1 MPLETPERCWHDDH
15 TSTRFPESSGDPI
28 NKEKYQTD
36 NHNPHKVC
44 SLNQNSNPEKIGCKI
59 PIILDKELIQ
69 PYSFNPDLTFFELII
84 KGLKNQKD
92 HRINDLDEILR
103 NDTSKKL
110 VLDWMEAFLKE
121 KTQPKIASKLRSEN
135 MATRSNK
142 RQDSQVAT
150 YSSTNSSTS
159 SDPSSSSTNN
169 SSFCAS
175 TDTGLLHRVWHNGLP
190 HFQFS
195 IDGPDRVFV
204 ANPTKMKSEKN
215 LALDYVYLFH
225 EIGHAKREST
235 SRFVGNM
242 RVSSRYILSPNESN
256 CIETEFVL
264 FGSKEDYDQEMQNS
278 SSSLVKNK
286 GLMSKV
292 AEMLKP
298 NLSPLPRYSHKTS
311 KSMLCE
317 SSMIEGQISKNKQSG
332 STSSKI
338 FESFPTNYELATIIV
353 RDSKNNVVKKEPVTG
368 GWGLKF
374 LQKIETAKNS
384 STRRNINVLIPKGF
398 HGGPAEPSAGPAS
411 LRERWS
417 SGACD
422 CGGWDL
428 GCPITVFS
436 NRNASDGLQHG
447 EMHNNGPEDLFIEGV
462 RHDEP
467 ALKLEIVNENVFMVH
482 FQSNLSALQ
491 CFSIAV
497 AIIHTQTPDLYPKL

>member
-15 TSTRFPESSGDPI
+15 TSTRSSEFSAGPV
-28 NKEKYQTD
+28 NKERDQTD
-36 NHNPHKVC
+36 NQNLHKFS
-44 SLNQNSNPEKIGCKI
+44 SLHQNSNPEKIGCKI

-69 PYSFNPDLTFFELII
+69 PYSFNPDPTFFELII

-92 HRINDLDEILR
+92 HRIHDLDEILR

-121 KTQPKIASKLRSEN
+121 RIQPKIPSKSRTVN
-135 MATRSNK
+135 MVMRSNE
-142 RQDSQVAT
+142 RQESQINA

-159 SDPSSSSTNN
+159 SNPSSSSTNN

-175 TDTGLLHRVWHNGLP
+175 TTGLLHRVWHNGLP
-190 HFQFS
+190 HFQFL

-225 EIGHAKREST
+225 EIGYAKKEST
-235 SRFVGNM
+235 SRFLGKM
-242 RVSSRYILSPNESN
+242 RVSSRYILNSNESN

-264 FGSKEDYDQEMQNS
+264 FGSKEDYDQEMQNP

-286 GLMSKV
+286 GLISKV

-298 NLSPLPRYSHKTS
+298 NLSPLPRYTHKMS

-317 SSMIEGQISKNKQSG
+317 TSMIEGQISKNKQSG
-332 STSSKI
+332 SSSSKI
-338 FESFPTNYELATIIV
+338 FETFPTNHELATIIV
-353 RDSKNNVVKKEPVTG
+353 RDSKNNAVKKEPLTG

-384 STRRNINVLIPKGF
+384 STRRIINVLVPKGF

-428 GCPITVFS
+428 GCPTTVFS

-447 EMHNNGPEDLFIEGV
+447 ETQDNGPEDLFIEGV
-462 RHDEP
+462 KNDEP

-482 FQSNLSALQ
+482 FQRNLSALQ